1 MASVSFRNSE
11 PNRISLK
18 ASQNETHRGQF
29 GHFALTI
36 YKHFAL
42 HKSKENSHNF
52 NFTQKIKNTFSHFS
66 LNLLG
71 SKPQKLTKTSSIQDQ
86 ISRTIEDKST
96 NQDLLLRL
104 KCRGSLSLSQGSLA
118 PLSPSHLLDLFVFI
132 RSHSLHS
139 I

>member
-11 PNRISLK
+11 PNRVSLK

-42 HKSKENSHNF
+42 HKSRENSHNL
-52 NFTQKIKNTFSHFS
+52 NFTQKIKNTLSQFS
-66 LNLLG
+66 LNFLR

-86 ISRTIEDKST
+86 ISRTNEDQSKSEESP
-96 NQDLLLRL
+96 LSLII
-104 KCRGSLSLSQGSLA
+104 KSESLSPKAWAHHSLPHISWISFVFA
-118 PLSPSHLLDLFVFI
+118 FVFI
-132 RSHSLHS
+132 
-139 I
+139 